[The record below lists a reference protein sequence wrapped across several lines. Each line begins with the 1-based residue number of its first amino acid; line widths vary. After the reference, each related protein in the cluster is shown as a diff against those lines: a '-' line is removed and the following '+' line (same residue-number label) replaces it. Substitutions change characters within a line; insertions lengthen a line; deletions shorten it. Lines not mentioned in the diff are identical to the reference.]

1 MKKNYLVTITDGK
14 QSDTFNLSGKSKE
27 AVKELC
33 TICHLGTGWR
43 VKEVGLAMKKKKV
56 FKPFVSQL
64 CLF

>member
-1 MKKNYLVTITDGK
+1 MKKNYQVTITDG
-14 QSDTFNLSGKSKE
+14 NLSYTFTLLGKSKE

-43 VKEVGLAMKKKKV
+43 VKNVELAMKRKNTRKSLA
-56 FKPFVSQL
+56 SQL